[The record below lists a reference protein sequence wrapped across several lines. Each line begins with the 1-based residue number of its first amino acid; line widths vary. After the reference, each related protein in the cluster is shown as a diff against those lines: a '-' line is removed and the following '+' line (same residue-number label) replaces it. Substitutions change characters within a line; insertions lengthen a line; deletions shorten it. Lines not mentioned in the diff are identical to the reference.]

1 MLDDVILKRRSY
13 RTFASRPV
21 EKEVEDKLLTMTL
34 RAPSGGNMQ
43 LWSMIRVTDP
53 EKKALL
59 ARTCDNQAFIAK
71 APLVY
76 FFLSDTHK
84 WIEYFKGSKCD
95 EKFGKPIRNPGIG
108 DFHLGMQDA
117 MAAAQT
123 CVLAAESL
131 GLRSC
136 YIGDIIENYETV
148 KEAFHLPTFAAPACL
163 LVIGYPKEEIKA
175 PLLPRPDN
183 DAFYFT
189 DEYPEITYE
198 MMEKMYKNQE
208 DFSRENK
215 TLPLDNTGTY
225 GDRYFNKKY
234 TSDFM
239 AEMNRST
246 KIFLSPWFESYLHGL
261 RKRRTENRIHSAPE
275 TKKERCLLKR

>member
-1 MLDDVILKRRSY
+1 MFDDVILKRRSY

-59 ARTCDNQAFIAK
+59 AKTCDNQTFIAK

-84 WIEYFKGSKCD
+84 WLEYFKGSKCD
-95 EKFGKPIRNPGIG
+95 EKFGKPIRKPGIG

-198 MMEKMYKNQE
+198 IMEKMYKNQE

-246 KIFLSPWFESYLHGL
+246 KIFLSPWFEE
-261 RKRRTENRIHSAPE
+261 END
-275 TKKERCLLKR
+275 